1 VTFVHLEI
9 HFYFTLP
16 GGAASVTELAGR
28 ASADGMSH
36 LALID
41 TNALYGVEAF
51 GRACREKGVQ
61 PIIHKTGSIEGMLHD
76 WGFTGQ
82 VDLFLLTRNVRDEG
96 EVGRALDVL
105 GPILL
110 L

>member
-1 VTFVHLEI
+1 MAFVHLEV
-9 HFYFTLP
+9 HSHFTLP
-16 GGAASVTELAGR
+16 GGTASVSQRSGR

-36 LALID
+36 LELTD
-41 TNALYGVEAF
+41 TNTLYCVVAF

-61 PIIHKTGSIEGMLHD
+61 PISHKSGSIEGVLHD
-76 WGFTGQ
+76 WGFTEQ
-82 VDLFLLTRNVRDEG
+82 ADLFLLTRNVRDES
-96 EVGRALDVL
+96 EVCRAPDVL